1 MIYHYNNFFVKILK
15 GVNLMKNQFFKVL
28 GLLSLPALVFAQDK
42 LSSGDT
48 AWMLVATAF
57 VMLMTPAG
65 LALFYGG
72 MTRNKNVLNTMGMSL
87 IAFAVGTLVWVVAG
101 YSIAFGEGDFIGTG
115 KILLSGITSDT
126 LSGTIPELLFVAF
139 QGTFAAIAVAIA
151 SGSMIERV
159 KFSTFIIF
167 SALWILAV
175 YAPIT
180 HWAWGGGE
188 SLNFDEMDFAGG
200 TVVHINAGVA
210 GFVVAMILG
219 RRKDYGEVALKPF
232 SPVLTV
238 LGAALLWFG
247 WFGFNAGSQV
257 AADGIAGNA
266 FLITNV
272 AASLG
277 VIGWLS
283 AEYMVYKKPT
293 LVGGASGAIS
303 GLVAI
308 TPASGSAGVTGAII
322 IGLVGGIV
330 GFIGVSKVKKL
341 FRVDDSLDAFWVHGL
356 VGIWGSIATAIFIA
370 PYLMADNYNMSS
382 QLVSQIQAIVL
393 TVVYSG
399 IVTAIVYFIASLLTD
414 GGRVD
419 EEIEFTGLDEK
430 VHGEKAL
437 NL

>member
-1 MIYHYNNFFVKILK
+1 MKLKIFALLA
-15 GVNLMKNQFFKVL
+15 VIFPVL
-28 GLLSLPALVFAQDK
+28 AMAGEDK
-42 LSSGDT
+42 INSGDT

-72 MTRNKNVLNTMGMSL
+72 MTRSKNVLNTIGMSL

-101 YSIAFGEGDFIGTG
+101 YSIAFGSGDFIGTG
-115 KILLSGITSDT
+115 KIFLSGITDKSV
-126 LSGTIPELLFVAF
+126 SGSIPELLFVAF

-159 KFSTFIIF
+159 KFSTFTIF
-167 SALWILAV
+167 SALWILVV

-188 SLNFDEMDFAGG
+188 TLNFGEMDFAGG

-210 GFVVAMILG
+210 GFVVAMLLG
-219 RRKDYGEVALKPF
+219 PRRDYGKAAVKPF
-232 SPVLTV
+232 SPILTV
-238 LGAALLWFG
+238 LGAGLLWFG
-247 WFGFNAGSQV
+247 WFGFNAGSEV
-257 AADGIAGNA
+257 AADGVAGNA
-266 FLITNV
+266 FLVTNV

-277 VIGWLS
+277 VIGWLI
-283 AEYMVYKKPT
+283 AEYLVYKKAT
-293 LVGGASGAIS
+293 LVGGASGAVA

-308 TPASGSAGVTGAII
+308 TPASGSADVFGAII
-322 IGLVGGIV
+322 IGLVGGAL
-330 GFIGVSKVKKL
+330 GFFGVSKIKKM
-341 FRVDDSLDAFWVHGL
+341 FKVDDSLDAFWVHGL

-370 PYLMADNYNMSS
+370 PYLKAKDFSLGS
-382 QLVSQIQAIVL
+382 QLVSQIEAVL
-393 TVVYSG
+393 LTIVYSA
-399 IVTAIVYFIASLLTD
+399 IMTAVVYFISAAITK

-419 EEIEFTGLDEK
+419 DETELMGLDES

>member
-1 MIYHYNNFFVKILK
+1 MKRFFLA
-15 GVNLMKNQFFKVL
+15 LLALPSLVL
-28 GLLSLPALVFAQDK
+28 AAEDTLNA
-42 LSSGDT
+42 GDT

-72 MTRNKNVLNTMGMSL
+72 LTRSKNVLNTMAMSL
-87 IAFAVGTLVWVVAG
+87 GAYAVGTLVWVLIG
-101 YSIAFGEGDFIGTG
+101 YSIAFGDGDLIGTG
-115 KILLSGITSDT
+115 KVLLSGITSDT

-159 KFSTFIIF
+159 KFSTFMVF
-167 SALWILAV
+167 AALWIVAV
-175 YAPIT
+175 YAPVT

-188 SLNFDEMDFAGG
+188 TLNFGEMDFAGG

-219 RRKDYGEVALKPF
+219 RRKDYGKVAIKPF
-232 SPVLTV
+232 SPVFVT

-247 WFGFNAGSQV
+247 WFGFNAGSQL
-257 AADGIAGNA
+257 AADGVAASA
-266 FLITNV
+266 FLVTNV

-277 VIGWLS
+277 IIGWILF
-283 AEYMVYKKPT
+283 EWLVYKKAT
-293 LVGGASGAIS
+293 IVGGASGAVA

-308 TPASGSAGVTGAII
+308 TPAAGSAGVGGAII
-322 IGLVGGIV
+322 IGFIGGAL
-330 GFIGVSKVKKL
+330 GFIAVAKIKQK
-341 FRVDDSLDAFWVHGL
+341 FKVDDSLDAFWIHGL

-370 PYLMADNYNMSS
+370 DYAKALDYNMSS
-382 QLVSQIQAIVL
+382 QLIAQFSAIGL
-393 TVVYSG
+393 TIVYSG
-399 IVTAIVYFIASLLTD
+399 IVTAIVYFIASALTG

-419 EEIEFTGLDEK
+419 EEEESRGLDETT
-430 VHGEKAL
+430 HGEKAI

>member
-1 MIYHYNNFFVKILK
+1 
-15 GVNLMKNQFFKVL
+15 MKNKFL
-28 GLLSLPALVFAQDK
+28 YMITLLSLPMIASAEDV

-72 MTRNKNVLNTMGMSL
+72 MTRSKNVLNTMGMSL

-101 YSIAFGEGDFIGTG
+101 YSIAFGSGDFIGTG
-115 KILLSGITSDT
+115 KIMLDGITDKSLT
-126 LSGTIPELLFVAF
+126 GTIPELLFVAF

-159 KFSTFIIF
+159 KFSTFTIF
-167 SALWILAV
+167 AALWILVV
-175 YAPIT
+175 YAPVT
-180 HWAWGGGE
+180 HWAWGGGTT
-188 SLNFDEMDFAGG
+188 LNFGEMDFAGG

-210 GFVVAMILG
+210 GFVVAMMLG
-219 RRKDYGEVALKPF
+219 RRKDYGKSAIKPF
-232 SPVLTV
+232 SPVLAV
-238 LGAALLWFG
+238 LGSALLWFG
-247 WFGFNAGSQV
+247 WFGFNAGSEV
-257 AADGIAGNA
+257 AADGLAGNA

-277 VIGWLS
+277 VIGWLL
-283 AEYMVYKKPT
+283 AEYIVYKKPT
-293 LVGGASGAIS
+293 LVGGASGAVA

-308 TPASGSAGVTGAII
+308 TPASGSAGVSGAII
-322 IGLVGGIV
+322 IGLIGGII
-330 GFIGVSKVKKL
+330 GFIGVAKLKKM
-341 FRVDDSLDAFWVHGL
+341 FKVDDSLDAFWVHGL

-370 PYLMADNYNMSS
+370 PYLMADDYDMIAQLGS
-382 QLVSQIQAIVL
+382 QFKAIIL
-393 TVVYSG
+393 TIVYSS
-399 IVTAIVYFIASLLTD
+399 IATAVVFFIASLLTG

-419 EEIEFTGLDEK
+419 EETEAMGLDETT
-430 VHGEKAL
+430 HGEKAI

>member
-1 MIYHYNNFFVKILK
+1 MKLK
-15 GVNLMKNQFFKVL
+15 FLT
-28 GLLSLPALVFAQDK
+28 LLATLLPMAAFAEEAPK
-42 LSSGDT
+42 LDSGDT
-48 AWMLVATAF
+48 AWMIVATAF

-72 MTRNKNVLNTMGMSL
+72 LTRSKNVLNTMGMSL

-101 YSIAFGEGDFIGTG
+101 YSIAFGDGDFIGTG
-115 KILLSGITSDT
+115 KILLSGITDKS

-159 KFSTFIIF
+159 KFSTFTIF
-167 SALWILAV
+167 AALWILVV

-188 SLNFDEMDFAGG
+188 TLNFGEMDFAGG

-219 RRKDYGEVALKPF
+219 KRRDYQRAAIKPF
-232 SPVLTV
+232 SPIFTV

-247 WFGFNAGSQV
+247 WFGFNAGSEV
-257 AADGIAGNA
+257 AADGVAGNA
-266 FLITNV
+266 FLVTNV

-277 VIGWLS
+277 VIGWLI
-283 AEYMVYKKPT
+283 AEWIVFKKPT
-293 LVGGASGAIS
+293 LVGGASGAVA

-308 TPASGSAGVTGAII
+308 TPASGSADVTGAII
-322 IGLVGGIV
+322 IGLVGGIL
-330 GFIGVSKVKKL
+330 GFIGVAKLKKL
-341 FRVDDSLDAFWVHGL
+341 FNVDDSLDAFWVHGL
-356 VGIWGSIATAIFIA
+356 VGIWGSIATALFIA
-370 PYLMADNYNMSS
+370 PYLMPEDFALGS
-382 QLVSQIQAIVL
+382 QMMAQLKAIGL
-393 TVVYSG
+393 TIVYSG
-399 IVTAIVYFIASLLTD
+399 VMTAVIFFIASMMTG

-419 EEIEFTGLDEK
+419 EETEQIGLDEN

>member
-1 MIYHYNNFFVKILK
+1 
-15 GVNLMKNQFFKVL
+15 MKRFLFSML
-28 GLLSLPALVFAQDK
+28 AIPSFVFAEDV

-72 MTRNKNVLNTMGMSL
+72 LTRSKNVLNTIGMSL
-87 IAFAVGTLVWVVAG
+87 GAYAVGTLVWVLIG
-101 YSIAFGEGDFIGTG
+101 YSIAFGDGDIIGSG
-115 KILLSGITSDT
+115 KVLLSGITSET

-159 KFSTFIIF
+159 KFSTYIVFA
-167 SALWILAV
+167 ALWIAVV

-188 SLNFDEMDFAGG
+188 TLNFGEMDFAGG
-200 TVVHINAGVA
+200 TVVHLNAGIA
-210 GFVVAMILG
+210 GLVVALILG
-219 RRKDYGEVALKPF
+219 RRRDYGKAAIKPF
-232 SPVLTV
+232 SPVLV
-238 LGAALLWFG
+238 ALGAALLWFG
-247 WFGFNAGSQV
+247 WFGFNAGSEL
-257 AADGIAGNA
+257 AADGVAASA
-266 FLITNV
+266 FLVTNV
-272 AASLG
+272 AAALG
-277 VIGWLS
+277 VIGWII
-283 AEYMVYKKPT
+283 AEWIVYKKAT
-293 LVGGASGAIS
+293 IVGGSSGAVA

-308 TPASGSAGVTGAII
+308 TPASGSAGVEGALI
-322 IGLVGGIV
+322 IGLVGGIL
-330 GFIGVSKVKKL
+330 GFFAVAKL
-341 FRVDDSLDAFWVHGL
+341 KNMFKADDALDAFWIHGL

-370 PYLMADNYNMSS
+370 PYAMPEAYDMAS
-382 QLVSQIQAIVL
+382 QLASQFKAIAL
-393 TVVYSG
+393 TIVYSA
-399 IVTAIVYFIASLLTD
+399 IATAVVYFIASMLTG

-419 EEIEFTGLDEK
+419 DESENRGLDET

>member
-1 MIYHYNNFFVKILK
+1 MKLK
-15 GVNLMKNQFFKVL
+15 LLALMAA
-28 GLLSLPALVFAQDK
+28 LLPVAAMAEDT

-72 MTRNKNVLNTMGMSL
+72 MTRSKNVLNTMGMSL

-101 YSIAFGEGDFIGTG
+101 YSIAFGAGDFFGTG
-115 KILLSGITSDT
+115 KIMLDGITDKSLT
-126 LSGTIPELLFVAF
+126 GTIPELLFVAF

-159 KFSTFIIF
+159 KFSTFTIF
-167 SALWILAV
+167 VALWILAV
-175 YAPIT
+175 YAPVT

-188 SLNFDEMDFAGG
+188 TLNFGEMDFAGG

-210 GFVVAMILG
+210 GFVVAMLLG
-219 RRKDYGEVALKPF
+219 KRKGYGTTAMKPF
-232 SPVLTV
+232 SPVLSV
-238 LGAALLWFG
+238 LGATLLWFG
-247 WFGFNAGSQV
+247 WFGFNAGSEV
-257 AADGIAGNA
+257 AADGVAGNA

-272 AASLG
+272 AAALG
-277 VIGWLS
+277 VIGWLI
-283 AEYMVYKKPT
+283 AEQIVYKKAT
-293 LVGGASGAIS
+293 LIGGASGAVA

-308 TPASGSAGVTGAII
+308 TPASGSAGVSGAII
-322 IGLVGGIV
+322 IGLVGGIL
-330 GFIGVSKVKKL
+330 GFIAVAKLKKM
-341 FRVDDSLDAFWVHGL
+341 FKVDDSLDAFWIHGV

-370 PYLMADNYNMSS
+370 PYLMADDYSMGT
-382 QLVSQIQAIVL
+382 QLVAQFKAIGL
-393 TVVYSG
+393 TIVYSAV
-399 IVTAIVYFIASLLTD
+399 VTAIVYFIAAALTG

-419 EEIEFTGLDEK
+419 EETEHIGLDEAT
-430 VHGEKAL
+430 HGEKGI

>member
-1 MIYHYNNFFVKILK
+1 MLN
-15 GVNLMKNQFFKVL
+15 
-28 GLLSLPALVFAQDK
+28 
-42 LSSGDT
+42 SGDT

-65 LALFYGG
+65 IALFYGG
-72 MTRNKNVLNTMGMSL
+72 MSRSKNVLNTMGMSL
-87 IAFAVGTLVWVVAG
+87 IAFAVATLVWVIAG
-101 YSIAFGEGDFIGTG
+101 YSIAFGEGDIIGSG
-115 KILLSGITSDT
+115 KILLNGITDKS

-159 KFSTFIIF
+159 KFSTFTIF
-167 SALWILAV
+167 AALWVLVV

-180 HWAWGGGE
+180 HWAWGGGTT
-188 SLNFDEMDFAGG
+188 LNFGEMDFAGG

-210 GFVVAMILG
+210 GIVVAMILG
-219 RRKDYGEVALKPF
+219 KRKGYGKTAFKPF

-247 WFGFNAGSQV
+247 WFGFNAGSEV
-257 AADGIAGNA
+257 AADGVAGNA

-277 VIGWLS
+277 VIGWLL
-283 AEYMVYKKPT
+283 AEYIVYKTPT
-293 LVGGASGAIS
+293 LIGGASGAIA

-308 TPASGSAGVTGAII
+308 TPASGSADVTGAII
-322 IGLVGGIV
+322 IGFVGGLVG
-330 GFIGVSKVKKL
+330 FLAVSKIKKM
-341 FRVDDSLDAFWVHGL
+341 FNVDDSLDAFWVHGM

-370 PYLMADNYNMSS
+370 PYLMPENYDMGS
-382 QLVSQIQAIVL
+382 QLISQLQAIVL
-393 TVVYSG
+393 TIVYSAIG
-399 IVTAIVYFIASLLTD
+399 TAIVFAIASLLTK
-414 GGRVD
+414 GGRVS
-419 EEIEFTGLDEK
+419 EEIEHEGLDENI
-430 VHGEKAL
+430 HGEQGL

>member
-1 MIYHYNNFFVKILK
+1 MKRFFLA
-15 GVNLMKNQFFKVL
+15 LLALPTMVL
-28 GLLSLPALVFAQDK
+28 AEDT

-48 AWMLVATAF
+48 AWMLVATAL

-72 MTRNKNVLNTMGMSL
+72 LTRSKNVLNTIGMSL
-87 IAFAVGTLVWVVAG
+87 GAYAVGTLVWVLVG
-101 YSIAFGEGDFIGTG
+101 YSIAFGDGDLIGTG
-115 KILLSGITSDT
+115 KVMLSGITSDT

-159 KFSTFIIF
+159 KFSTFLVF
-167 SALWILAV
+167 AALWIVAV

-180 HWAWGGGE
+180 HWAWSGN
-188 SLNFDEMDFAGG
+188 STTLNFGEMDFAGG
-200 TVVHINAGVA
+200 TVVHLNAGIA

-219 RRKDYGEVALKPF
+219 RRKDYGKVAIKPF
-232 SPVLTV
+232 SPILVS

-247 WFGFNAGSQV
+247 WFGFNAGSEL
-257 AADGIAGNA
+257 AADGTAASA
-266 FLITNV
+266 FLVTNV

-277 VIGWLS
+277 VIGWIIVEWL
-283 AEYMVYKKPT
+283 VYKKAT
-293 LVGGASGAIS
+293 IVGGASGAVA

-308 TPASGSAGVTGAII
+308 TPASGSAGVEGAII
-322 IGLVGGIV
+322 IGLVGGAL
-330 GFIGVSKVKKL
+330 GFYGVAKL
-341 FRVDDSLDAFWVHGL
+341 KGMFKVDDSLDAFWIHGL

-370 PYLMADNYNMSS
+370 PYAMPEAYNMGAQLIS
-382 QLVSQIQAIVL
+382 QFQAIGL

-399 IVTAIVYFIASLLTD
+399 VVTAIVYFIASALTG

-419 EEIEFTGLDEK
+419 EETEARGLDEII
-430 VHGEKAL
+430 HGETGI

>member
-1 MIYHYNNFFVKILK
+1 
-15 GVNLMKNQFFKVL
+15 MKR
-28 GLLSLPALVFAQDK
+28 LLLALLALPTFAFAEDSLN
-42 LSSGDT
+42 SGDT

-72 MTRNKNVLNTMGMSL
+72 LTRSKNVLNTIGMSL
-87 IAFAVGTLVWVVAG
+87 GAYAVGTLVWVLVG
-101 YSIAFGEGDFIGTG
+101 YSIAFGDGDFIGTG
-115 KILLSGITSDT
+115 KVLLSGITNDS

-159 KFSTFIIF
+159 KFSTFLIF
-167 SALWILAV
+167 AALWVIVV
-175 YAPIT
+175 YAPVT
-180 HWAWGGGE
+180 HWAWGGGTT
-188 SLNFDEMDFAGG
+188 LNFDEMDFAGG
-200 TVVHINAGVA
+200 TVVHLNAGVA

-219 RRKDYGEVALKPF
+219 RRKDYGKAAIKPF
-232 SPVLTV
+232 SPILVT

-257 AADGIAGNA
+257 AADGTAASA
-266 FLITNV
+266 FLVTNV

-277 VIGWLS
+277 VIGWVLV
-283 AEYMVYKKPT
+283 EWIVYKKTT
-293 LVGGASGAIS
+293 LVGGASGAVA

-308 TPASGSAGVTGAII
+308 TPASGSAGVEGAII
-322 IGLVGGIV
+322 IGLVGGAL
-330 GFIGVSKVKKL
+330 GFYGVAKL
-341 FRVDDSLDAFWVHGL
+341 KAMFKVDDSLDAFWIHGL

-370 PYLMADNYNMSS
+370 DYAMAEDYNMMS
-382 QLVSQIQAIVL
+382 QLVNQLSAIGL
-393 TVVYSG
+393 TIVYSG
-399 IVTAIVYFIASLLTD
+399 IATAVVFFIAATLTG

-419 EEIEFTGLDEK
+419 EETEARGLDETT
-430 VHGEKAL
+430 HGEKAL

>member
-1 MIYHYNNFFVKILK
+1 
-15 GVNLMKNQFFKVL
+15 MKNRFL
-28 GLLSLPALVFAQDK
+28 ALLALLSIPMVASAEDV
-42 LSSGDT
+42 LSGGDT

-72 MTRNKNVLNTMGMSL
+72 MTRSKNVLNTMGMSL
-87 IAFAVGTLVWVVAG
+87 IAFAAGTLVWVVAG
-101 YSIAFGEGDFIGTG
+101 YSIAFGDGDLIGTG
-115 KILLSGITSDT
+115 KIMLAGITDKSLT
-126 LSGTIPELLFVAF
+126 GTIPELLFVAF

-159 KFSTFIIF
+159 KFSTFTIF
-167 SALWILAV
+167 AALWILVV
-175 YAPIT
+175 YAPVT

-188 SLNFDEMDFAGG
+188 TLNFGEMDFAGG
-200 TVVHINAGVA
+200 TVVHINAGIA
-210 GFVVAMILG
+210 GFVVAMMLG
-219 RRKDYGEVALKPF
+219 KRKDYGKSAIKPF
-232 SPVLTV
+232 SPIFAV

-247 WFGFNAGSQV
+247 WFGFNAGSEV

-277 VIGWLS
+277 VIGWLI
-283 AEYMVYKKPT
+283 AEYIVYKTPT
-293 LVGGASGAIS
+293 LIGGASGAIA

-308 TPASGSAGVTGAII
+308 TPASGSAGVSGAII
-322 IGLVGGIV
+322 IGLVGGII
-330 GFIGVSKVKKL
+330 GFIGVSKLKGMFK
-341 FRVDDSLDAFWVHGL
+341 VDDSLDAFWIHGL
-356 VGIWGSIATAIFIA
+356 VGIWGSLATAVFIA
-370 PYLMADNYNMSS
+370 PYLMVDDYNMGT
-382 QLVSQIQAIVL
+382 QLMAQIKAILL

-399 IVTAIVYFIASLLTD
+399 VATAIVFYISSLLTG

-419 EEIEFTGLDEK
+419 EETEQVGLDEK
-430 VHGEKAL
+430 IHGEKAM

>member
-1 MIYHYNNFFVKILK
+1 MKQKFFALSA
-15 GVNLMKNQFFKVL
+15 LM
-28 GLLSLPALVFAQDK
+28 LPLAAMAEEAPK
-42 LSSGDT
+42 LNSGDT
-48 AWMLVATAF
+48 AWMIVATAL

-72 MTRNKNVLNTMGMSL
+72 MTRQKNVLNTIGMSL
-87 IAFAVGTLVWVVAG
+87 IAFAVGTLVWVIAG
-101 YSIAFGEGDFIGTG
+101 YSIAFGEGDFFGTG
-115 KILLSGITSDT
+115 KLFLAGITDKSI
-126 LSGTIPELLFVAF
+126 SGTIPELLFVAF

-159 KFSTFIIF
+159 KFSTFTIF
-167 SALWILAV
+167 AALWILAV

-188 SLNFDEMDFAGG
+188 TLNFGEMDFAGG

-210 GFVVAMILG
+210 GFVVAMLLG
-219 RRKDYGEVALKPF
+219 KRKDYGRAAIKPF

-247 WFGFNAGSQV
+247 WFGFNAGSEV
-257 AADGIAGNA
+257 AADGVAANA

-277 VIGWLS
+277 VIGWLI
-283 AEYMVYKKPT
+283 AEYLVYKKAT
-293 LVGGASGAIS
+293 LVGGASGAVA

-308 TPASGSAGVTGAII
+308 TPASGSAGVVGAII
-322 IGLVGGIV
+322 IGLVGGAL
-330 GFIGVSKVKKL
+330 GFFGVAKIKKL
-341 FRVDDSLDAFWVHGL
+341 FKVDDSLDAFWVHGL
-356 VGIWGSIATAIFIA
+356 VGIWGSIATALFIA
-370 PYLMADNYNMSS
+370 PYLMPEDYNLGS
-382 QLVSQIQAIVL
+382 QMVAQLKAVGLTIIYSGVMTAVVYLIASVL
-393 TVVYSG
+393 TG
-399 IVTAIVYFIASLLTD
+399 

-419 EEIEFTGLDEK
+419 EETEQMGLDES

>member
-1 MIYHYNNFFVKILK
+1 
-15 GVNLMKNQFFKVL
+15 MKNIFA
-28 GLLSLPALVFAQDK
+28 LLALLPISAFAEDAK
-42 LSSGDT
+42 LNSGDT

-72 MTRNKNVLNTMGMSL
+72 MTRSKNVLNTMGMSL
-87 IAFAVGTLVWVVAG
+87 IAFAVGTLVWVLAG
-101 YSIAFGEGDFIGTG
+101 YSIAFGDGDMIGTG
-115 KILLSGITSDT
+115 KIFLSGITDQS

-159 KFSTFIIF
+159 KFSTFVIF
-167 SALWILAV
+167 SALWILVV

-188 SLNFDEMDFAGG
+188 TLNFGEMDFAGG

-219 RRKDYGEVALKPF
+219 KRRDYGKAAIKPF

-247 WFGFNAGSQV
+247 WFGFNAGSEV
-257 AADGIAGNA
+257 AADGVAGNA

-277 VIGWLS
+277 VIGWLLV
-283 AEYMVYKKPT
+283 EYLFYKKAT
-293 LVGGASGAIS
+293 LIGGASGAVA

-308 TPASGSAGVTGAII
+308 TPASGSAGITGAII
-322 IGLVGGIV
+322 IGLVGGVV
-330 GFIGVSKVKKL
+330 GFLGVTKLKKI
-341 FRVDDSLDAFWVHGL
+341 FNVDDSLDAFWVHGL
-356 VGIWGSIATAIFIA
+356 VGIWGSIATALFIA
-370 PYLMADNYNMSS
+370 PYLMPEDFALGT
-382 QLVSQIQAIVL
+382 QLMAQIKAIGL
-393 TVVYSG
+393 TIIYSG
-399 IVTAIVYFIASLLTD
+399 IATAVVFFISSLLTG

-419 EEIEFTGLDEK
+419 EETEQMGLDEAT
-430 VHGEKAL
+430 HGEKSI

>member
-1 MIYHYNNFFVKILK
+1 MKRFFLA
-15 GVNLMKNQFFKVL
+15 
-28 GLLSLPALVFAQDK
+28 LLALPTWVFAEDT
-42 LSSGDT
+42 LNSGDT

-72 MTRNKNVLNTMGMSL
+72 LTRSKNVLNTIGMSL
-87 IAFAVGTLVWVVAG
+87 GAYAVGTLVWVLVG
-101 YSIAFGEGDFIGTG
+101 YSIAFGDGDFIGTG
-115 KILLSGITSDT
+115 KVLLSGITADS

-159 KFSTFIIF
+159 KFSTYMIF
-167 SALWILAV
+167 AALWIVAV

-180 HWAWGGGE
+180 HWAWGGGTT
-188 SLNFDEMDFAGG
+188 LNFGEMDFAGG
-200 TVVHINAGVA
+200 TVVHLNAGIA

-219 RRKDYGEVALKPF
+219 RRKDYGKAAIKPF
-232 SPVLTV
+232 SPVLVV

-257 AADGIAGNA
+257 AADGTAASA
-266 FLITNV
+266 FLVTNV

-277 VIGWLS
+277 VIGWILV
-283 AEYMVYKKPT
+283 EWIVYKKAT
-293 LVGGASGAIS
+293 LVGGASGAVA

-308 TPASGSAGVTGAII
+308 TPASGSAGVEGAII
-322 IGLVGGIV
+322 IGLVGGAL
-330 GFIGVSKVKKL
+330 GFYGVAKL
-341 FRVDDSLDAFWVHGL
+341 KNMFKVDDSLDAFWIHGL

-370 PYLMADNYNMSS
+370 DYAMADDYNMVS
-382 QLVSQIQAIVL
+382 QLVSQFSAIGL

-399 IVTAIVYFIASLLTD
+399 IVTAIVFFIASALTG

-419 EEIEFTGLDEK
+419 EETEARGLDET
-430 VHGEKAL
+430 VHGEKAI

>member
-1 MIYHYNNFFVKILK
+1 MKRFFLA
-15 GVNLMKNQFFKVL
+15 
-28 GLLSLPALVFAQDK
+28 LLALPTFAFAEDT
-42 LSSGDT
+42 LNSGDT

-72 MTRNKNVLNTMGMSL
+72 LTRSKNVLNTIGMSL
-87 IAFAVGTLVWVVAG
+87 GSYAVGTLVWVLIG
-101 YSIAFGEGDFIGTG
+101 YSVAFGDGDIIGTG
-115 KILLSGITSDT
+115 KVMLSGITSDS

-159 KFSTFIIF
+159 KFSTFLIF
-167 SALWILAV
+167 AALWVVVV

-180 HWAWGGGE
+180 HWAWSGN
-188 SLNFDEMDFAGG
+188 STTFNFGEMDFAGG
-200 TVVHINAGVA
+200 TVVHLNAGVA

-219 RRKDYGEVALKPF
+219 RRKDYGKVAIKPF
-232 SPVLTV
+232 SPILVT

-247 WFGFNAGSQV
+247 WFGFNAGSEV
-257 AADGIAGNA
+257 AADGTAASA
-266 FLITNV
+266 FLVTNV

-277 VIGWLS
+277 VIGWILV
-283 AEYMVYKKPT
+283 EWLVYKKAT
-293 LVGGASGAIS
+293 LVGGASGAVA

-308 TPASGSAGVTGAII
+308 TPASGSAGVEGAII
-322 IGLVGGIV
+322 IGLVGGAL
-330 GFIGVSKVKKL
+330 GFYGVSKIKNFFK
-341 FRVDDSLDAFWVHGL
+341 VDDSLDAFWVHGL

-370 PYLMADNYNMSS
+370 DYAMADDYDMVS
-382 QLVSQIQAIVL
+382 QLIAQFSAIGL
-393 TVVYSG
+393 TIVYSG
-399 IVTAIVYFIASLLTD
+399 VVTAIVFFIASALTG

-419 EEIEFTGLDEK
+419 EETEARGLDEA
-430 VHGEKAL
+430 VHGEKGL

>member
-1 MIYHYNNFFVKILK
+1 MKLK
-15 GVNLMKNQFFKVL
+15 F
-28 GLLSLPALVFAQDK
+28 LSLMATLLPVAAMAEDTLDT
-42 LSSGDT
+42 GDT

-72 MTRNKNVLNTMGMSL
+72 MTRSKNVLNTMGMSL

-101 YSIAFGEGDFIGTG
+101 YSIAFGAGDFFGTG
-115 KILLSGITSDT
+115 KIMLDGITDKSLT
-126 LSGTIPELLFVAF
+126 GTIPELLFVAF

-159 KFSTFIIF
+159 KFSTFTIF
-167 SALWILAV
+167 VALWILAV

-188 SLNFDEMDFAGG
+188 TLNFGEMDFAGG

-210 GFVVAMILG
+210 GFVVAMLLG
-219 RRKDYGEVALKPF
+219 KRKGYGTTAMKPF
-232 SPVLTV
+232 SPVLSV
-238 LGAALLWFG
+238 LGATLLWFG
-247 WFGFNAGSQV
+247 WFGFNAGSEV
-257 AADGIAGNA
+257 AADGVAGNA

-272 AASLG
+272 AAALG
-277 VIGWLS
+277 VIGWLV
-283 AEYMVYKKPT
+283 AEYIVYKKAT
-293 LVGGASGAIS
+293 LIGGASGAVA

-308 TPASGSAGVTGAII
+308 TPASGSAGVSGALI
-322 IGLVGGIV
+322 IGLVGGIL
-330 GFIGVSKVKKL
+330 GFIAVAKLKKM
-341 FRVDDSLDAFWVHGL
+341 FKVDDSLDAFWIHGV

-370 PYLMADNYNMSS
+370 PYLMADDYSMGT
-382 QLVSQIQAIVL
+382 QLVAQFKAIGL
-393 TVVYSG
+393 TIVYSA
-399 IVTAIVYFIASLLTD
+399 IVTAIVYFIAAAITG

-419 EEIEFTGLDEK
+419 EETEHVGLDEAT
-430 VHGEKAL
+430 HGEKGI